1 MKEIKVRIKLPSKQ
15 ELNKQLDDLTKNG
28 VDLNFNEGNLKK
40 SINNANAQLNKLK
53 ETRKR
58 EGRLK
63 EQPGRQQRSGVFCEP
78 VFLG

>member
-53 ETRKR
+53 ETISNISKTGQ
-58 EGRLK
+58 EAQIRLK
-63 EQPGRQQRSGVFCEP
+63 IDGVETSAR
-78 VFLG
+78 

>member
-40 SINNANAQLNKLK
+40 SINN
-53 ETRKR
+53 
-58 EGRLK
+58 
-63 EQPGRQQRSGVFCEP
+63 
-78 VFLG
+78 